1 MNRKLKFRRLFSQT
15 MYKDLKLP
23 LAKMTFSKDFV
34 STTRGDEYPVIV
46 KDSTCTETVKDN
58 LYRVDGG
65 ITKRFF
71 TAFFPFATFEVSFE
85 GLLGTCGF
93 AFTLPDKQA
102 ELTFCNGCVTLNG
115 AQAVP
120 VPYEHTEKTML
131 ISCRP
136 GAFDVF
142 FVNNGKPEFLHTYT
156 CEDFM
161 LSNSHSAFKNGY
173 VSLIAGNVTVKSVC
187 AYMDCGISQ
196 ADIRFI
202 KYENGEVLTENGRV
216 FFTATVRMQ
225 ASSFQGIFSWVPTT
239 NDIALTGTLFFDC
252 GDGFWR
258 NYLASSLLFNRKT
271 KQWYI
276 WTSSFEHKHLLC
288 YGAFNGDVRFGVN
301 VVDVT
306 VMAPSSDEA
315 FTDFLG
321 IKGDED
327 PDFYFNEKDEK
338 WYMAICRID
347 RALGAYRYAF
357 FTSDDPFKD
366 YRYIGKGLDGAETG
380 GSFVMLEGE
389 PAFICGNDFNKRANY
404 RIYTSDGMRE
414 AEFDFD
420 DGGFRGWGAV
430 LPLPSGNRTRYFLL
444 TFDRHNGS
452 DYGWSY
458 GNIYCFEG
466 FFE

>member
-1 MNRKLKFRRLFSQT
+1 
-15 MYKDLKLP
+15 
-23 LAKMTFSKDFV
+23 
-34 STTRGDEYPVIV
+34 
-46 KDSTCTETVKDN
+46 
-58 LYRVDGG
+58 
-65 ITKRFF
+65 
-71 TAFFPFATFEVSFE
+71 
-85 GLLGTCGF
+85 
-93 AFTLPDKQA
+93 
-102 ELTFCNGCVTLNG
+102 
-115 AQAVP
+115 
-120 VPYEHTEKTML
+120 
-131 ISCRP
+131 
-136 GAFDVF
+136 
-142 FVNNGKPEFLHTYT
+142 
-156 CEDFM
+156 
-161 LSNSHSAFKNGY
+161 
-173 VSLIAGNVTVKSVC
+173 
-187 AYMDCGISQ
+187 
-196 ADIRFI
+196 
-202 KYENGEVLTENGRV
+202 
-216 FFTATVRMQ
+216 
-225 ASSFQGIFSWVPTT
+225 
-239 NDIALTGTLFFDC
+239 
-252 GDGFWR
+252 
-258 NYLASSLLFNRKT
+258 
-271 KQWYI
+271 
-276 WTSSFEHKHLLC
+276 
-288 YGAFNGDVRFGVN
+288 VRFGVN

-306 VMAPSSDEA
+306 VMAPSADEA

-327 PDFYFNEKDEK
+327 PDFYLNEKDNK

-458 GNIYCFEG
+458 GNVYCFEG